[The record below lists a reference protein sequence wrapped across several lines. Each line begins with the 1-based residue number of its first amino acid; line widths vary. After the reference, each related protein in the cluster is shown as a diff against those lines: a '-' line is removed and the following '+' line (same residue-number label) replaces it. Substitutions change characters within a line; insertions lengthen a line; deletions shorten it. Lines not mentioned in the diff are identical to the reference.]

1 MDSIRHPVEA
11 SFSRSRDAIM
21 EERYRRLQY
30 DPSGAAQFWG
40 PSPKAMA
47 LGRFKRHLPA
57 IPKKKGKDST
67 RKTEHFDIPAYPKHY
82 KDKYGSVSAHSTS
95 AIYGALRAP
104 HYHAIYGPTDMWY
117 ASVRSLNRGLHRDV
131 VYTAETYE
139 WRETLY
145 EESAKEGIAFS
156 QIKYKIT

>member
-1 MDSIRHPVEA
+1 MDSIRRSVEA

-21 EERYRRLQY
+21 EERYRRLHY
-30 DPSGAAQFWG
+30 DPSAAPPFWAHA
-40 PSPKAMA
+40 SPKAVA

-57 IPKKKGKDST
+57 IPKKKSKDS
-67 RKTEHFDIPAYPKHY
+67 KKSDHLEIPVYPKHY

-117 ASVRSLNRGLHRDV
+117 ASVRSLNRGIHRDV
-131 VYTAETYE
+131 VYTAEAYE

-145 EESAKEGIAFS
+145 EESPKEG
-156 QIKYKIT
+156 